1 MKPAIILRK
10 LMLLLA
16 MLSAWPALSAVDYF
30 MVDGIAYHI
39 TDASKAEVEVN
50 LKLYYTGNIIIP
62 KEVVYDSITYSV
74 TAIGGM
80 AFYQSYDLTSIEIPE
95 SVTSIGEKAFY
106 QCFSLTSIEIPESV
120 ISIGSEAFRGCS
132 GLTSIKIPGSVT
144 SVGNSTFSGCSN
156 IGTVIFEDGENDL
169 NLYSEAFNSCQL
181 EEGYLGRNIFN
192 YQNKAISPFQGHK
205 TLKNVIIGNRVTSI
219 ADYAF
224 QDCSGLTSINIPGSV
239 TSIGNYAFSGCS
251 GLTSIKNMDG
261 VSSIADYAFQD
272 CSGLTS
278 INIPGSVTSIGNY
291 AFSGCSNLTSI
302 AFEDG
307 ESELVDYSK
316 TYDDH
321 TAYSYVYLGRILT
334 SPANFPGQ
342 NIQTFEFGE
351 NISSIQKALFQGR
364 TVCDMILSSGM
375 QSINSEDLPAG
386 LESIC
391 LKSGTYNPVPTS
403 FRGELRGINPET
415 TLEMASNPDFDP
427 FGRLTYK
434 EDNKYYSILIWNRP
448 IDATGAYYINDAGAL
463 IPENQPCTLRTHYSD
478 GCILHNGEDVT
489 DRVTSDEG
497 YTLTPSSAR
506 YRDKI
511 LTIDSTNLRNVTL
524 QNAGSLFNELGLDQ
538 IQAAEG
544 LVITGNI
551 NGTDVMTLNRMPKLK
566 YLDLTDA
573 NIVNGGMTYR
583 DNLKTSDNTIGSY
596 FFNSLS
602 NLVVLK
608 LPKSITTIEDNAFN
622 GCSSLASL
630 TIPGN
635 CVSMGKSLFTGCEK
649 LYKITFEKGESNL
662 NASGDL
668 CGVNTY
674 EVYLSRNIVNGR
686 FTNSLRKLVIGDG
699 ASALDNYIIYP
710 CKNITELIIE
720 NGPFLSMTRLINFP
734 SCQLKTVY
742 IGRGIDI
749 SFASFNSIESVRIN
763 NGSIPSKCFSSNK
776 SLKTVEISGE
786 CTIGSYAFN
795 GCSALKEL
803 SISGNGVIENSCFYG
818 CTLLDNIN
826 FCGIGKYSFRYD
838 AFDACESQ
846 RNVAI
851 DDLTAWCKLNFS
863 TGSNPLA
870 YNANLI
876 LNGETVTDLVIPE
889 TIDKING
896 YAFYGSTI
904 KTLIVNDNI
913 KSIGS
918 YAFSESKLLQS
929 AKLSNNIA
937 NIGAC
942 AFMNCSA
949 LASVNIPDALQTII
963 NHTFYKCSSLT
974 EVKIPETVHSI
985 GISAFYEC
993 SNLTEIKIPDNVE
1006 IIDKN
1011 AFYGCSGAS
1020 SIIFGNKVETIGE
1033 SAFQNCSKVSELN
1046 IPESVVSMGKN
1057 VFNSCSSLLKIS
1069 LPQSITAIPEGA
1081 FMNCQALHEI
1091 AIPNSI
1097 LTIGDNAFN
1106 GCGSVIS
1113 INIPD
1118 KVTTIGQSA
1127 FYSCSSLEKVVF
1139 GKALESIGSQAFRS
1153 CSSLQSV
1160 NIPDNVT
1167 TIGREAFQD
1176 CTALTDAVLSNGIRE
1191 IVDMTF
1197 AGCTALESVL
1207 IGKNTTKISDTA
1219 FQNCTNINKI
1229 RSLNPTPPV
1238 ISSKVFKSVN
1248 KETCQLVVTKGNLV
1262 YYWLDPVWKEFLNMN
1277 DNMLALNPLPAMR
1290 YGDEPVDLS
1299 AYAPEGVTLSYESSD
1314 NSVARLDG
1322 STLSI
1327 VGAGEATIGA
1337 SYPEAGTP
1345 MEIIGQMRQ
1354 LIIDKADLDVALEQ
1368 EVYEIMQGE
1377 AFPAFGLTCSGLCY
1391 DDSASDIDE
1400 LPSIVCEAENTATPG
1415 EYAINLE
1422 GGNDRNYNFHTK
1434 AARLII
1440 HESSGVE
1447 NVSSDNDVR
1456 CYGLNGRLT
1465 VEGAPVNAI
1474 VNIYRFDG
1482 SLCHSAKSDGTAMT
1496 FEVANNGFYIVIV
1509 NGKPYRLKI

>member
-132 GLTSIKIPGSVT
+132 GLSSIKIPGSVT
-144 SVGNSTFSGCSN
+144 SIGNSAFSGCSN

-205 TLKNVIIGNRVTSI
+205 TLKNVIIGN
-219 ADYAF
+219 
-224 QDCSGLTSINIPGSV
+224 SV
-239 TSIGNYAFSGCS
+239 T
-251 GLTSIKNMDG
+251 
-261 VSSIADYAFQD
+261 SIADYAFQD

-334 SPANFPGQ
+334 SPAHFPGQ

-463 IPENQPCTLRTHYSD
+463 IPENQPCTLRTHYAD

-649 LYKITFEKGESNL
+649 LYKITFEKGEANL

-803 SISGNGVIENSCFYG
+803 SISGNGTIGSYAFNGCSALKELSISGNGVIENSCFYG

-851 DDLTAWCKLNFS
+851 DDLTAWCKLDFS
-863 TGSNPLA
+863 NGKSNPLA

-876 LNGETVTDLVIPE
+876 LNGV
-889 TIDKING
+889 
-896 YAFYGSTI
+896 
-904 KTLIVNDNI
+904 
-913 KSIGS
+913 
-918 YAFSESKLLQS
+918 
-929 AKLSNNIA
+929 
-937 NIGAC
+937 
-942 AFMNCSA
+942 
-949 LASVNIPDALQTII
+949 
-963 NHTFYKCSSLT
+963 
-974 EVKIPETVHSI
+974 
-985 GISAFYEC
+985 
-993 SNLTEIKIPDNVE
+993 
-1006 IIDKN
+1006 
-1011 AFYGCSGAS
+1011 
-1020 SIIFGNKVETIGE
+1020 
-1033 SAFQNCSKVSELN
+1033 
-1046 IPESVVSMGKN
+1046 
-1057 VFNSCSSLLKIS
+1057 
-1069 LPQSITAIPEGA
+1069 
-1081 FMNCQALHEI
+1081 
-1091 AIPNSI
+1091 
-1097 LTIGDNAFN
+1097 
-1106 GCGSVIS
+1106 
-1113 INIPD
+1113 
-1118 KVTTIGQSA
+1118 
-1127 FYSCSSLEKVVF
+1127 
-1139 GKALESIGSQAFRS
+1139 
-1153 CSSLQSV
+1153 
-1160 NIPDNVT
+1160 
-1167 TIGREAFQD
+1167 
-1176 CTALTDAVLSNGIRE
+1176 
-1191 IVDMTF
+1191 
-1197 AGCTALESVL
+1197 
-1207 IGKNTTKISDTA
+1207 
-1219 FQNCTNINKI
+1219 
-1229 RSLNPTPPV
+1229 
-1238 ISSKVFKSVN
+1238 
-1248 KETCQLVVTKGNLV
+1248 
-1262 YYWLDPVWKEFLNMN
+1262 
-1277 DNMLALNPLPAMR
+1277 
-1290 YGDEPVDLS
+1290 
-1299 AYAPEGVTLSYESSD
+1299 
-1314 NSVARLDG
+1314 
-1322 STLSI
+1322 
-1327 VGAGEATIGA
+1327 
-1337 SYPEAGTP
+1337 
-1345 MEIIGQMRQ
+1345 
-1354 LIIDKADLDVALEQ
+1354 
-1368 EVYEIMQGE
+1368 
-1377 AFPAFGLTCSGLCY
+1377 
-1391 DDSASDIDE
+1391 
-1400 LPSIVCEAENTATPG
+1400 
-1415 EYAINLE
+1415 
-1422 GGNDRNYNFHTK
+1422 
-1434 AARLII
+1434 
-1440 HESSGVE
+1440 
-1447 NVSSDNDVR
+1447 
-1456 CYGLNGRLT
+1456 
-1465 VEGAPVNAI
+1465 
-1474 VNIYRFDG
+1474 
-1482 SLCHSAKSDGTAMT
+1482 
-1496 FEVANNGFYIVIV
+1496 
-1509 NGKPYRLKI
+1509 

>member
-132 GLTSIKIPGSVT
+132 GLSSIKIPGSVT
-144 SVGNSTFSGCSN
+144 SVGNSAFSGCSN

-205 TLKNVIIGNRVTSI
+205 TLKNVIIGN
-219 ADYAF
+219 
-224 QDCSGLTSINIPGSV
+224 SV
-239 TSIGNYAFSGCS
+239 T
-251 GLTSIKNMDG
+251 
-261 VSSIADYAFQD
+261 SIADYAFQD

-334 SPANFPGQ
+334 SPAHFPGQ

-463 IPENQPCTLRTHYSD
+463 IPENQPCTLRTHYAD

-649 LYKITFEKGESNL
+649 LYKITFEKGEANL

-851 DDLTAWCKLNFS
+851 DDLTAWCKLDFS
-863 TGSNPLA
+863 NGKSNPLA

-889 TIDKING
+889 TIDKINE

-904 KTLIVNDNI
+904 KSLIVNDNI
-913 KSIGS
+913 KSIGAC
-918 YAFSESKLLQS
+918 AFSESKLLQS
-929 AKLSNNIA
+929 AKLSNNVA
-937 NIGAC
+937 NIGSG

-949 LASVNIPDALQTII
+949 LASINIPDVLQTISKD
-963 NHTFYKCSSLT
+963 TFYKCSSLT

-985 GISAFYEC
+985 GISAFFFC

-1106 GCGSVIS
+1106 GCGSIIS

-1207 IGKNTTKISDTA
+1207 IGKTPQKFPTQLSRTAPIS
-1219 FQNCTNINKI
+1219 IK
-1229 RSLNPTPPV
+1229 
-1238 ISSKVFKSVN
+1238 
-1248 KETCQLVVTKGNLV
+1248 
-1262 YYWLDPVWKEFLNMN
+1262 
-1277 DNMLALNPLPAMR
+1277 
-1290 YGDEPVDLS
+1290 
-1299 AYAPEGVTLSYESSD
+1299 YA
-1314 NSVARLDG
+1314 R
-1322 STLSI
+1322 
-1327 VGAGEATIGA
+1327 
-1337 SYPEAGTP
+1337 
-1345 MEIIGQMRQ
+1345 
-1354 LIIDKADLDVALEQ
+1354 
-1368 EVYEIMQGE
+1368 
-1377 AFPAFGLTCSGLCY
+1377 
-1391 DDSASDIDE
+1391 
-1400 LPSIVCEAENTATPG
+1400 
-1415 EYAINLE
+1415 
-1422 GGNDRNYNFHTK
+1422 
-1434 AARLII
+1434 
-1440 HESSGVE
+1440 
-1447 NVSSDNDVR
+1447 
-1456 CYGLNGRLT
+1456 
-1465 VEGAPVNAI
+1465 
-1474 VNIYRFDG
+1474 
-1482 SLCHSAKSDGTAMT
+1482 
-1496 FEVANNGFYIVIV
+1496 
-1509 NGKPYRLKI
+1509 

>member
-132 GLTSIKIPGSVT
+132 GLSSIKIPGSVT
-144 SVGNSTFSGCSN
+144 SIGNSAFSGCSN

-205 TLKNVIIGNRVTSI
+205 TLKNVIIGN
-219 ADYAF
+219 
-224 QDCSGLTSINIPGSV
+224 SV
-239 TSIGNYAFSGCS
+239 T
-251 GLTSIKNMDG
+251 
-261 VSSIADYAFQD
+261 SIADYAFQD

-334 SPANFPGQ
+334 SPAHFPGQ

-463 IPENQPCTLRTHYSD
+463 IPENQPCTLRTHYAD

-649 LYKITFEKGESNL
+649 LYKITFEKGEANL

-803 SISGNGVIENSCFYG
+803 SISGNGTIGSYAFNGCSALKELSISGNGVIENSCFYG

-851 DDLTAWCKLNFS
+851 DDLTAWCKLDFS
-863 TGSNPLA
+863 NGKSNPLA

-889 TIDKING
+889 TIDKINE

-904 KTLIVNDNI
+904 KSLIVNDNI
-913 KSIGS
+913 KSIGAC
-918 YAFSESKLLQS
+918 AFSESKLLQS
-929 AKLSNNIA
+929 AKLSNNVA
-937 NIGAC
+937 NIGSG

-949 LASVNIPDALQTII
+949 LAS
-963 NHTFYKCSSLT
+963 
-974 EVKIPETVHSI
+974 
-985 GISAFYEC
+985 
-993 SNLTEIKIPDNVE
+993 
-1006 IIDKN
+1006 
-1011 AFYGCSGAS
+1011 
-1020 SIIFGNKVETIGE
+1020 
-1033 SAFQNCSKVSELN
+1033 
-1046 IPESVVSMGKN
+1046 
-1057 VFNSCSSLLKIS
+1057 
-1069 LPQSITAIPEGA
+1069 
-1081 FMNCQALHEI
+1081 
-1091 AIPNSI
+1091 
-1097 LTIGDNAFN
+1097 
-1106 GCGSVIS
+1106 

-1118 KVTTIGQSA
+1118 VLQTINA
-1127 FYSCSSLEKVVF
+1127 
-1139 GKALESIGSQAFRS
+1139 
-1153 CSSLQSV
+1153 
-1160 NIPDNVT
+1160 
-1167 TIGREAFQD
+1167 
-1176 CTALTDAVLSNGIRE
+1176 
-1191 IVDMTF
+1191 
-1197 AGCTALESVL
+1197 
-1207 IGKNTTKISDTA
+1207 
-1219 FQNCTNINKI
+1219 
-1229 RSLNPTPPV
+1229 
-1238 ISSKVFKSVN
+1238 
-1248 KETCQLVVTKGNLV
+1248 
-1262 YYWLDPVWKEFLNMN
+1262 
-1277 DNMLALNPLPAMR
+1277 
-1290 YGDEPVDLS
+1290 
-1299 AYAPEGVTLSYESSD
+1299 
-1314 NSVARLDG
+1314 
-1322 STLSI
+1322 
-1327 VGAGEATIGA
+1327 
-1337 SYPEAGTP
+1337 
-1345 MEIIGQMRQ
+1345 
-1354 LIIDKADLDVALEQ
+1354 
-1368 EVYEIMQGE
+1368 
-1377 AFPAFGLTCSGLCY
+1377 
-1391 DDSASDIDE
+1391 
-1400 LPSIVCEAENTATPG
+1400 
-1415 EYAINLE
+1415 
-1422 GGNDRNYNFHTK
+1422 
-1434 AARLII
+1434 
-1440 HESSGVE
+1440 SSG
-1447 NVSSDNDVR
+1447 
-1456 CYGLNGRLT
+1456 
-1465 VEGAPVNAI
+1465 
-1474 VNIYRFDG
+1474 
-1482 SLCHSAKSDGTAMT
+1482 
-1496 FEVANNGFYIVIV
+1496 
-1509 NGKPYRLKI
+1509 

>member
-132 GLTSIKIPGSVT
+132 GLSSIKIPGSVT
-144 SVGNSTFSGCSN
+144 SVGNSAFSGCSN

-205 TLKNVIIGNRVTSI
+205 TLKNVIIGN
-219 ADYAF
+219 
-224 QDCSGLTSINIPGSV
+224 SV
-239 TSIGNYAFSGCS
+239 T
-251 GLTSIKNMDG
+251 
-261 VSSIADYAFQD
+261 SIADYAFQD

-334 SPANFPGQ
+334 SPAHFPGQ

-463 IPENQPCTLRTHYSD
+463 IPENQPCTLRTHYAD

-583 DNLKTSDNTIGSY
+583 DNLKTSNIPSG
-596 FFNSLS
+596 
-602 NLVVLK
+602 V
-608 LPKSITTIEDNAFN
+608 I
-622 GCSSLASL
+622 SL
-630 TIPGN
+630 T
-635 CVSMGKSLFTGCEK
+635 VSR
-649 LYKITFEKGESNL
+649 IW
-662 NASGDL
+662 
-668 CGVNTY
+668 
-674 EVYLSRNIVNGR
+674 LS
-686 FTNSLRKLVIGDG
+686 
-699 ASALDNYIIYP
+699 
-710 CKNITELIIE
+710 
-720 NGPFLSMTRLINFP
+720 
-734 SCQLKTVY
+734 
-742 IGRGIDI
+742 
-749 SFASFNSIESVRIN
+749 
-763 NGSIPSKCFSSNK
+763 
-776 SLKTVEISGE
+776 
-786 CTIGSYAFN
+786 
-795 GCSALKEL
+795 
-803 SISGNGVIENSCFYG
+803 
-818 CTLLDNIN
+818 
-826 FCGIGKYSFRYD
+826 
-838 AFDACESQ
+838 
-846 RNVAI
+846 
-851 DDLTAWCKLNFS
+851 
-863 TGSNPLA
+863 
-870 YNANLI
+870 
-876 LNGETVTDLVIPE
+876 
-889 TIDKING
+889 
-896 YAFYGSTI
+896 
-904 KTLIVNDNI
+904 
-913 KSIGS
+913 
-918 YAFSESKLLQS
+918 
-929 AKLSNNIA
+929 
-937 NIGAC
+937 
-942 AFMNCSA
+942 
-949 LASVNIPDALQTII
+949 
-963 NHTFYKCSSLT
+963 
-974 EVKIPETVHSI
+974 
-985 GISAFYEC
+985 
-993 SNLTEIKIPDNVE
+993 
-1006 IIDKN
+1006 
-1011 AFYGCSGAS
+1011 
-1020 SIIFGNKVETIGE
+1020 
-1033 SAFQNCSKVSELN
+1033 
-1046 IPESVVSMGKN
+1046 
-1057 VFNSCSSLLKIS
+1057 
-1069 LPQSITAIPEGA
+1069 
-1081 FMNCQALHEI
+1081 
-1091 AIPNSI
+1091 
-1097 LTIGDNAFN
+1097 
-1106 GCGSVIS
+1106 
-1113 INIPD
+1113 
-1118 KVTTIGQSA
+1118 
-1127 FYSCSSLEKVVF
+1127 
-1139 GKALESIGSQAFRS
+1139 
-1153 CSSLQSV
+1153 
-1160 NIPDNVT
+1160 
-1167 TIGREAFQD
+1167 
-1176 CTALTDAVLSNGIRE
+1176 
-1191 IVDMTF
+1191 
-1197 AGCTALESVL
+1197 
-1207 IGKNTTKISDTA
+1207 
-1219 FQNCTNINKI
+1219 
-1229 RSLNPTPPV
+1229 
-1238 ISSKVFKSVN
+1238 
-1248 KETCQLVVTKGNLV
+1248 
-1262 YYWLDPVWKEFLNMN
+1262 
-1277 DNMLALNPLPAMR
+1277 
-1290 YGDEPVDLS
+1290 
-1299 AYAPEGVTLSYESSD
+1299 
-1314 NSVARLDG
+1314 
-1322 STLSI
+1322 
-1327 VGAGEATIGA
+1327 
-1337 SYPEAGTP
+1337 
-1345 MEIIGQMRQ
+1345 
-1354 LIIDKADLDVALEQ
+1354 
-1368 EVYEIMQGE
+1368 
-1377 AFPAFGLTCSGLCY
+1377 
-1391 DDSASDIDE
+1391 
-1400 LPSIVCEAENTATPG
+1400 
-1415 EYAINLE
+1415 
-1422 GGNDRNYNFHTK
+1422 
-1434 AARLII
+1434 
-1440 HESSGVE
+1440 
-1447 NVSSDNDVR
+1447 
-1456 CYGLNGRLT
+1456 
-1465 VEGAPVNAI
+1465 
-1474 VNIYRFDG
+1474 
-1482 SLCHSAKSDGTAMT
+1482 
-1496 FEVANNGFYIVIV
+1496 
-1509 NGKPYRLKI
+1509 

>member
-132 GLTSIKIPGSVT
+132 GLSSIKIPGSVT
-144 SVGNSTFSGCSN
+144 SVGNSAFSGCSN

-205 TLKNVIIGNRVTSI
+205 TLKNVIIGN
-219 ADYAF
+219 
-224 QDCSGLTSINIPGSV
+224 SV
-239 TSIGNYAFSGCS
+239 T
-251 GLTSIKNMDG
+251 
-261 VSSIADYAFQD
+261 SIADYAFQD

-334 SPANFPGQ
+334 SPAHFPGQ

-463 IPENQPCTLRTHYSD
+463 IPENQPCTLRTHYAD

-649 LYKITFEKGESNL
+649 LYKITFEKGEANL

-851 DDLTAWCKLNFS
+851 DDLTAWCKLDFS
-863 TGSNPLA
+863 NGKSNPLA

-889 TIDKING
+889 TIDKINE

-904 KTLIVNDNI
+904 KSLIVNDNI
-913 KSIGS
+913 KSIGAC
-918 YAFSESKLLQS
+918 AFSESKLLQS
-929 AKLSNNIA
+929 AKLSNNVA
-937 NIGAC
+937 NIGSG

-949 LASVNIPDALQTII
+949 LASINIPDVLQTISKD
-963 NHTFYKCSSLT
+963 TFYKCSSLT

-1011 AFYGCSGAS
+1011 AFKNCSGAS

-1106 GCGSVIS
+1106 GCGSIIS

-1167 TIGREAFQD
+1167 TIGREVFQD

-1337 SYPEAGTP
+1337 IYPEAGTP

>member
-132 GLTSIKIPGSVT
+132 GLSSIKIPGSVT
-144 SVGNSTFSGCSN
+144 SVGNSAFSGCSN

-205 TLKNVIIGNRVTSI
+205 TLKNVIIGN
-219 ADYAF
+219 
-224 QDCSGLTSINIPGSV
+224 SV
-239 TSIGNYAFSGCS
+239 T
-251 GLTSIKNMDG
+251 
-261 VSSIADYAFQD
+261 SIADYAFQD

-334 SPANFPGQ
+334 SPAHFPGQ

-463 IPENQPCTLRTHYSD
+463 IPENQPCTLRTHYAD

-649 LYKITFEKGESNL
+649 LYKITFEKGEANL

-851 DDLTAWCKLNFS
+851 DDLTAWCKLDFS
-863 TGSNPLA
+863 NGKSNPLA

-889 TIDKING
+889 TIDKINE

-904 KTLIVNDNI
+904 KSLIVNDNI
-913 KSIGS
+913 KSIGAC
-918 YAFSESKLLQS
+918 AFSESKLLQS
-929 AKLSNNIA
+929 AKLSNNVA
-937 NIGAC
+937 NIGSG

-949 LASVNIPDALQTII
+949 LASINIPDVLQTIS
-963 NHTFYKCSSLT
+963 NDTFYKCSSLT

-1106 GCGSVIS
+1106 GCGSIIS

-1207 IGKNTTKISDTA
+1207 IGQNTTKISDTA

-1337 SYPEAGTP
+1337 IYPEAGTP

>member
-16 MLSAWPALSAVDYF
+16 MLSAWPALSAAEGF
-30 MVDGIAYHI
+30 QLDGIWYHI
-39 TDASKAEVEVN
+39 TDASKAEVEVSMN
-50 LKLYYTGNIIIP
+50 LHYTGNAIIP
-62 KEVVYDSITYSV
+62 KEVVYDSITYTV
-74 TAIGGM
+74 TALGYG
-80 AFYQSYDLTSIEIPE
+80 AFYWCYDLTSIEIPE

-106 QCFSLTSIEIPESV
+106 HCYGLTSIEIPETV
-120 ISIGSEAFRGCS
+120 TSIGNEAFSYCIALS
-132 GLTSIKIPGSVT
+132 SIKIPGSVT
-144 SVGNSTFSGCSN
+144 SIGNSAFYGCSN

-205 TLKNVIIGNRVTSI
+205 TLKNVIIGN
-219 ADYAF
+219 
-224 QDCSGLTSINIPGSV
+224 SV
-239 TSIGNYAFSGCS
+239 T
-251 GLTSIKNMDG
+251 
-261 VSSIADYAFQD
+261 SIADYAFQD

-334 SPANFPGQ
+334 SPAHFPGQ

-497 YTLTPSSAR
+497 YTLTTSSAR

-649 LYKITFEKGESNL
+649 LYKITFEKGEANL

-851 DDLTAWCKLNFS
+851 DDLTAWCKLDFS
-863 TGSNPLA
+863 NGKSNPLA

-904 KTLIVNDNI
+904 KTLIVND
-913 KSIGS
+913 
-918 YAFSESKLLQS
+918 
-929 AKLSNNIA
+929 
-937 NIGAC
+937 
-942 AFMNCSA
+942 
-949 LASVNIPDALQTII
+949 
-963 NHTFYKCSSLT
+963 
-974 EVKIPETVHSI
+974 
-985 GISAFYEC
+985 
-993 SNLTEIKIPDNVE
+993 
-1006 IIDKN
+1006 KN
-1011 AFYGCSGAS
+1011 AFYGCSGVS

-1046 IPESVVSMGKN
+1046 IPESVVSMEKN

-1106 GCGSVIS
+1106 GCGSIIS

-1290 YGDEPVDLS
+1290 YGDE
-1299 AYAPEGVTLSYESSD
+1299 
-1314 NSVARLDG
+1314 
-1322 STLSI
+1322 
-1327 VGAGEATIGA
+1327 
-1337 SYPEAGTP
+1337 
-1345 MEIIGQMRQ
+1345 
-1354 LIIDKADLDVALEQ
+1354 
-1368 EVYEIMQGE
+1368 
-1377 AFPAFGLTCSGLCY
+1377 
-1391 DDSASDIDE
+1391 

-1415 EYAINLE
+1415 EYAINHE

>member
-132 GLTSIKIPGSVT
+132 GLSSIKIPGSVT
-144 SVGNSTFSGCSN
+144 SVGNSAFSGCSN

-205 TLKNVIIGNRVTSI
+205 TLKNVIIGN
-219 ADYAF
+219 
-224 QDCSGLTSINIPGSV
+224 SV
-239 TSIGNYAFSGCS
+239 T
-251 GLTSIKNMDG
+251 
-261 VSSIADYAFQD
+261 SIADYAFQD

-334 SPANFPGQ
+334 SPAHFPGQ

-463 IPENQPCTLRTHYSD
+463 IPENQPCTLRTHYAD

-506 YRDKI
+506 CRDKI

-649 LYKITFEKGESNL
+649 LYKITFEKGEANL

-851 DDLTAWCKLNFS
+851 DDLTAWCKLDFS
-863 TGSNPLA
+863 NGKSNPLA

-889 TIDKING
+889 TIDKINE

-904 KTLIVNDNI
+904 KSLIVNDNI
-913 KSIGS
+913 KSIGAC
-918 YAFSESKLLQS
+918 AFSESKLLQS
-929 AKLSNNIA
+929 AKLSNNVA
-937 NIGAC
+937 NIGSG

-949 LASVNIPDALQTII
+949 LASINIPDVLQTISKD
-963 NHTFYKCSSLT
+963 TFYKCSSLT

-1106 GCGSVIS
+1106 GCGSIIS

-1337 SYPEAGTP
+1337 IYPEAGTP

-1422 GGNDRNYNFHTK
+1422 GGNDRNYNFPTK

>member
-132 GLTSIKIPGSVT
+132 GLSSIKIPGSVT
-144 SVGNSTFSGCSN
+144 SVGNSAFSGCSN

-205 TLKNVIIGNRVTSI
+205 TLKNVIIGN
-219 ADYAF
+219 
-224 QDCSGLTSINIPGSV
+224 SV
-239 TSIGNYAFSGCS
+239 T
-251 GLTSIKNMDG
+251 
-261 VSSIADYAFQD
+261 SIADYAFQD

-334 SPANFPGQ
+334 SPAHFPGQ

-463 IPENQPCTLRTHYSD
+463 IPENQPCTLRTHYAD

-649 LYKITFEKGESNL
+649 LYKITFEKGEANL

-851 DDLTAWCKLNFS
+851 DDLTAWCKLDFS
-863 TGSNPLA
+863 NGKSNPLA

-889 TIDKING
+889 TIDKINE

-904 KTLIVNDNI
+904 KSLIVNDNI
-913 KSIGS
+913 KSIGAC
-918 YAFSESKLLQS
+918 AFSESKLLQS
-929 AKLSNNIA
+929 AKLSNNVA
-937 NIGAC
+937 NIGSG

-949 LASVNIPDALQTII
+949 LASINIPDVLQTISKD
-963 NHTFYKCSSLT
+963 TFYKCSSLT

-1106 GCGSVIS
+1106 GCGSIIS

-1337 SYPEAGTP
+1337 IYPEAGTP

-1422 GGNDRNYNFHTK
+1422 GGNDRNYNFPTK

>member
-132 GLTSIKIPGSVT
+132 GLSSIKIPGSVT
-144 SVGNSTFSGCSN
+144 SIGNSAFSGCSN

-205 TLKNVIIGNRVTSI
+205 TLKNVIIGN
-219 ADYAF
+219 
-224 QDCSGLTSINIPGSV
+224 SV
-239 TSIGNYAFSGCS
+239 T
-251 GLTSIKNMDG
+251 
-261 VSSIADYAFQD
+261 SIADYAFQD

-334 SPANFPGQ
+334 SPAHFPGQ

-742 IGRGIDI
+742 IGRGIDM

-904 KTLIVNDNI
+904 KTLIVNGNI

-929 AKLSNNIA
+929 AKLSNNVA

-949 LASVNIPDALQTII
+949 LASVNISDALQTII

-1106 GCGSVIS
+1106 GCGSIIS
-1113 INIPD
+1113 LNIPD

-1207 IGKNTTKISDTA
+1207 IGKNTTKISDTV

-1248 KETCQLVVTKGNLV
+1248 KETCQLIVTKGNLV
-1262 YYWLDPVWKEFLNMN
+1262 NYWLDPVWKEFLNMN

>member
-132 GLTSIKIPGSVT
+132 GLSSIKIPGSVT
-144 SVGNSTFSGCSN
+144 SVGNSAFSGCSN

-205 TLKNVIIGNRVTSI
+205 TLKNVIIGN
-219 ADYAF
+219 
-224 QDCSGLTSINIPGSV
+224 SV
-239 TSIGNYAFSGCS
+239 T
-251 GLTSIKNMDG
+251 
-261 VSSIADYAFQD
+261 SIADYAFQD

-334 SPANFPGQ
+334 SPAHFPGQ

-463 IPENQPCTLRTHYSD
+463 IPENQPCTLRTHYAD

-649 LYKITFEKGESNL
+649 LYKITFEKGEANL

-863 TGSNPLA
+863 TGSNPFA

-913 KSIGS
+913 KSIGA

-929 AKLSNNIA
+929 AKLSNNVA

-949 LASVNIPDALQTII
+949 LASINIPDVLQTISKD
-963 NHTFYKCSSLT
+963 TFYKCSSLT

-1106 GCGSVIS
+1106 GCGSIIS

-1337 SYPEAGTP
+1337 IYPEAGTP

>member
-16 MLSAWPALSAVDYF
+16 MLSAWPSLSAVDYF

-132 GLTSIKIPGSVT
+132 GLSSIKIPGSVT
-144 SVGNSTFSGCSN
+144 SVGNSAFSGCSN

-205 TLKNVIIGNRVTSI
+205 TLKNVIIGN
-219 ADYAF
+219 
-224 QDCSGLTSINIPGSV
+224 SV
-239 TSIGNYAFSGCS
+239 T
-251 GLTSIKNMDG
+251 
-261 VSSIADYAFQD
+261 SIADYAFQD

-334 SPANFPGQ
+334 SPAHFPGQ

-463 IPENQPCTLRTHYSD
+463 IPENQPCTLRTHYAD

-649 LYKITFEKGESNL
+649 LYKITFEKGEANL

-851 DDLTAWCKLNFS
+851 DDLTAWCKLDFS
-863 TGSNPLA
+863 NGKSNPLA

-889 TIDKING
+889 TIDKINE

-904 KTLIVNDNI
+904 KSLIVNDNI
-913 KSIGS
+913 KSIGAC
-918 YAFSESKLLQS
+918 AFSESKLLQS
-929 AKLSNNIA
+929 AKLSNNVA
-937 NIGAC
+937 NIGSG

-949 LASVNIPDALQTII
+949 LASINIPDVLQTISKD
-963 NHTFYKCSSLT
+963 TFYKCSSLT

-985 GISAFYEC
+985 GISAF
-993 SNLTEIKIPDNVE
+993 
-1006 IIDKN
+1006 
-1011 AFYGCSGAS
+1011 
-1020 SIIFGNKVETIGE
+1020 
-1033 SAFQNCSKVSELN
+1033 
-1046 IPESVVSMGKN
+1046 
-1057 VFNSCSSLLKIS
+1057 
-1069 LPQSITAIPEGA
+1069 
-1081 FMNCQALHEI
+1081 
-1091 AIPNSI
+1091 
-1097 LTIGDNAFN
+1097 
-1106 GCGSVIS
+1106 
-1113 INIPD
+1113 
-1118 KVTTIGQSA
+1118 
-1127 FYSCSSLEKVVF
+1127 
-1139 GKALESIGSQAFRS
+1139 
-1153 CSSLQSV
+1153 
-1160 NIPDNVT
+1160 
-1167 TIGREAFQD
+1167 
-1176 CTALTDAVLSNGIRE
+1176 
-1191 IVDMTF
+1191 
-1197 AGCTALESVL
+1197 
-1207 IGKNTTKISDTA
+1207 
-1219 FQNCTNINKI
+1219 
-1229 RSLNPTPPV
+1229 
-1238 ISSKVFKSVN
+1238 
-1248 KETCQLVVTKGNLV
+1248 
-1262 YYWLDPVWKEFLNMN
+1262 
-1277 DNMLALNPLPAMR
+1277 
-1290 YGDEPVDLS
+1290 
-1299 AYAPEGVTLSYESSD
+1299 
-1314 NSVARLDG
+1314 
-1322 STLSI
+1322 
-1327 VGAGEATIGA
+1327 
-1337 SYPEAGTP
+1337 
-1345 MEIIGQMRQ
+1345 
-1354 LIIDKADLDVALEQ
+1354 
-1368 EVYEIMQGE
+1368 
-1377 AFPAFGLTCSGLCY
+1377 
-1391 DDSASDIDE
+1391 
-1400 LPSIVCEAENTATPG
+1400 
-1415 EYAINLE
+1415 
-1422 GGNDRNYNFHTK
+1422 
-1434 AARLII
+1434 
-1440 HESSGVE
+1440 
-1447 NVSSDNDVR
+1447 
-1456 CYGLNGRLT
+1456 
-1465 VEGAPVNAI
+1465 
-1474 VNIYRFDG
+1474 
-1482 SLCHSAKSDGTAMT
+1482 
-1496 FEVANNGFYIVIV
+1496 
-1509 NGKPYRLKI
+1509 PYCI

>member
-16 MLSAWPALSAVDYF
+16 MLSAWPALSAVEF
-30 MVDGIAYHI
+30 EVDGITYR
-39 TDASKAEVEVN
+39 TTSTKEVEVTKS
-50 LKLYYTGNIIIP
+50 LKDYQGDVIIP
-62 KEVVYDSITYSV
+62 EEVVYQLTTYTVTSIGYDAFAWCSNLTSIEIPGSV
-74 TAIGGM
+74 TSIGDEAFSGCSGLASIVFPGSVTSIGIK
-80 AFYQSYDLTSIEIPE
+80 AFYYCSGLTSIEIPE
-95 SVTSIGEKAFY
+95 SVTSIGNSAFY
-106 QCFSLTSIEIPESV
+106 
-120 ISIGSEAFRGCS
+120 
-132 GLTSIKIPGSVT
+132 
-144 SVGNSTFSGCSN
+144 
-156 IGTVIFEDGENDL
+156 
-169 NLYSEAFNSCQL
+169 
-181 EEGYLGRNIFN
+181 
-192 YQNKAISPFQGHK
+192 
-205 TLKNVIIGNRVTSI
+205 
-219 ADYAF
+219 
-224 QDCSGLTSINIPGSV
+224 
-239 TSIGNYAFSGCS
+239 
-251 GLTSIKNMDG
+251 
-261 VSSIADYAFQD
+261 
-272 CSGLTS
+272 
-278 INIPGSVTSIGNY
+278 
-291 AFSGCSNLTSI
+291 GCSNLTSI

-334 SPANFPGQ
+334 SPAHFPGQ

-463 IPENQPCTLRTHYSD
+463 IPENQPCTLRTHYAD

-649 LYKITFEKGESNL
+649 LYKITFEKGEANL

-742 IGRGIDI
+742 IGRGIDM

-851 DDLTAWCKLNFS
+851 DDLTAWCKLDFS
-863 TGSNPLA
+863 NGKSNPLA

-889 TIDKING
+889 TIDKINE

-904 KTLIVNDNI
+904 KSLIVNDNI
-913 KSIGS
+913 KSIGAC
-918 YAFSESKLLQS
+918 AFSESKLLQS
-929 AKLSNNIA
+929 AKLSNNVA
-937 NIGAC
+937 NIGSG

-949 LASVNIPDALQTII
+949 LASINIPDVLQTISKD
-963 NHTFYKCSSLT
+963 TFYKCSSLT

-1011 AFYGCSGAS
+1011 AFYGCSGVS

-1106 GCGSVIS
+1106 GCGSIIS

-1167 TIGREAFQD
+1167 TIGRGAFQD

-1290 YGDEPVDLS
+1290 YGDDPLDLS
-1299 AYAPEGVTLSYESSD
+1299 TYAPEGVTLSYESSD
-1314 NSVARLDG
+1314 NSVARLNG

-1377 AFPAFGLTCSGLCY
+1377 AFPAFGLTYSGLCY

>member
-132 GLTSIKIPGSVT
+132 GLSSIKIPGSVT
-144 SVGNSTFSGCSN
+144 SVGNSAFSGCSN

-205 TLKNVIIGNRVTSI
+205 TLKNVIIGN
-219 ADYAF
+219 
-224 QDCSGLTSINIPGSV
+224 SV
-239 TSIGNYAFSGCS
+239 T
-251 GLTSIKNMDG
+251 
-261 VSSIADYAFQD
+261 SIADYAFQD

-334 SPANFPGQ
+334 SPAHFPGQ

-463 IPENQPCTLRTHYSD
+463 IPENQPCTLRTHYAD

-544 LVITGNI
+544 LVIIGNI

-649 LYKITFEKGESNL
+649 LYKITFEKGEANL

-851 DDLTAWCKLNFS
+851 DDLTAWCKLDFS
-863 TGSNPLA
+863 NGKSNPLA

-889 TIDKING
+889 TIDKINE

-904 KTLIVNDNI
+904 KSLIVNDNI
-913 KSIGS
+913 KSIGAC
-918 YAFSESKLLQS
+918 AFSESKLLQS
-929 AKLSNNIA
+929 AKLSNNVA
-937 NIGAC
+937 NIGSG

-949 LASVNIPDALQTII
+949 LASINIPDVLQTISKD
-963 NHTFYKCSSLT
+963 TFYKCSSLT

-1106 GCGSVIS
+1106 GCGSIIS

-1337 SYPEAGTP
+1337 IYPEAGTP

>member
-16 MLSAWPALSAVDYF
+16 MLSAWPSLSAAEF
-30 MVDGIAYHI
+30 EVDGITYR
-39 TDASKAEVEVN
+39 TTSTKEVEVTKS
-50 LKLYYTGNIIIP
+50 LKDYQGDVIIP
-62 KEVVYDSITYSV
+62 EEVVYQLTTYTVTSIGYDAFAWCSNLTSIEIPGSV
-74 TAIGGM
+74 TSIGDEAFSGCSGLASIVFPGSVTSIGIK
-80 AFYQSYDLTSIEIPE
+80 AFYYCSGLTSIEIPE
-95 SVTSIGEKAFY
+95 SVTSIGNSAFY
-106 QCFSLTSIEIPESV
+106 
-120 ISIGSEAFRGCS
+120 
-132 GLTSIKIPGSVT
+132 
-144 SVGNSTFSGCSN
+144 
-156 IGTVIFEDGENDL
+156 
-169 NLYSEAFNSCQL
+169 
-181 EEGYLGRNIFN
+181 
-192 YQNKAISPFQGHK
+192 
-205 TLKNVIIGNRVTSI
+205 
-219 ADYAF
+219 
-224 QDCSGLTSINIPGSV
+224 
-239 TSIGNYAFSGCS
+239 
-251 GLTSIKNMDG
+251 
-261 VSSIADYAFQD
+261 
-272 CSGLTS
+272 
-278 INIPGSVTSIGNY
+278 
-291 AFSGCSNLTSI
+291 GCSNLTSI

-334 SPANFPGQ
+334 SPAHFPGQ

-463 IPENQPCTLRTHYSD
+463 IPENQPCTLRTHYAD

-551 NGTDVMTLNRMPKLK
+551 NGTDVMTLNRMLKLK

-608 LPKSITTIEDNAFN
+608 LPKSIATIVDNAFN

-649 LYKITFEKGESNL
+649 LYKITFEKGEANL

-710 CKNITELIIE
+710 CKNITELIVE

-742 IGRGIDI
+742 IGRGIDM

-929 AKLSNNIA
+929 AKLSNNVA

-1106 GCGSVIS
+1106 GCGSIIS

-1167 TIGREAFQD
+1167 TIEREAFQD

-1238 ISSKVFKSVN
+1238 ITSKVFKSVN

-1314 NSVARLDG
+1314 NSVVRLDG

-1377 AFPAFGLTCSGLCY
+1377 AFPAFGLTYSGLCY

>member
-132 GLTSIKIPGSVT
+132 GLSSIKIPGSVT
-144 SVGNSTFSGCSN
+144 SIGNSAFSGCSN

-205 TLKNVIIGNRVTSI
+205 TLKNVIIGN
-219 ADYAF
+219 
-224 QDCSGLTSINIPGSV
+224 SV
-239 TSIGNYAFSGCS
+239 T
-251 GLTSIKNMDG
+251 
-261 VSSIADYAFQD
+261 SIADYAFQD

-334 SPANFPGQ
+334 SPAHFPGQ

-463 IPENQPCTLRTHYSD
+463 IPENQPCTLRTHYAD

-649 LYKITFEKGESNL
+649 LYKITFEKGEANL

-742 IGRGIDI
+742 IGRGIDM

-889 TIDKING
+889 TIDKINE

-904 KTLIVNDNI
+904 KSLIVNDNI
-913 KSIGS
+913 KSIGAC
-918 YAFSESKLLQS
+918 AFSESKLLQS
-929 AKLSNNIA
+929 AKLSNNVA

-949 LASVNIPDALQTII
+949 LASINIPDVLQTISKD
-963 NHTFYKCSSLT
+963 TFYKCSSLT

-1106 GCGSVIS
+1106 GCGSIIS

-1238 ISSKVFKSVN
+1238 ITSKVFESVD

-1290 YGDEPVDLS
+1290 YGDDPLDLS
-1299 AYAPEGVTLSYESSD
+1299 TYAPEGVTLSYESSD
-1314 NSVARLDG
+1314 NSVARLNG

-1377 AFPAFGLTCSGLCY
+1377 AFPAFGLTYSGLCY

>member
-132 GLTSIKIPGSVT
+132 GLSSIKIPGSVT
-144 SVGNSTFSGCSN
+144 SVGNSAFSGCSN

-205 TLKNVIIGNRVTSI
+205 TLKNVIIGN
-219 ADYAF
+219 
-224 QDCSGLTSINIPGSV
+224 SV
-239 TSIGNYAFSGCS
+239 T
-251 GLTSIKNMDG
+251 
-261 VSSIADYAFQD
+261 SIADYAFQD

-334 SPANFPGQ
+334 SPAHFPGQ

-463 IPENQPCTLRTHYSD
+463 IPENQPCTLRTHYAD

-635 CVSMGKSLFTGCEK
+635 YVSMGKSLFTGCEK
-649 LYKITFEKGESNL
+649 LYKITFEKGEANL

-851 DDLTAWCKLNFS
+851 DDLTAWCKLDFS
-863 TGSNPLA
+863 NGKSNPLA

-889 TIDKING
+889 TIDKINE

-904 KTLIVNDNI
+904 KSLIVNDNI
-913 KSIGS
+913 KSIGAC
-918 YAFSESKLLQS
+918 AFSESKLLQS
-929 AKLSNNIA
+929 AKLSNNVA
-937 NIGAC
+937 NIGSG

-949 LASVNIPDALQTII
+949 LASINIPDVLQTISKD
-963 NHTFYKCSSLT
+963 TFYKCSSLT

-1106 GCGSVIS
+1106 GCGSIIS

-1337 SYPEAGTP
+1337 IYPEAGTP

>member
-16 MLSAWPALSAVDYF
+16 MLSAWPALSAAEGF
-30 MVDGIAYHI
+30 QLDGIWYHI
-39 TDASKAEVEVN
+39 TDASKAEVEVSMN
-50 LKLYYTGNIIIP
+50 LHYTGNAIIP
-62 KEVVYDSITYSV
+62 KEVVYDSITYTV
-74 TAIGGM
+74 TALGYG
-80 AFYQSYDLTSIEIPE
+80 AFYWCYDLTSIEIPE

-106 QCFSLTSIEIPESV
+106 HCYGLTSIEIPE
-120 ISIGSEAFRGCS
+120 
-132 GLTSIKIPGSVT
+132 T
-144 SVGNSTFSGCSN
+144 
-156 IGTVIFEDGENDL
+156 
-169 NLYSEAFNSCQL
+169 
-181 EEGYLGRNIFN
+181 
-192 YQNKAISPFQGHK
+192 
-205 TLKNVIIGNRVTSI
+205 
-219 ADYAF
+219 
-224 QDCSGLTSINIPGSV
+224 V
-239 TSIGNYAFSGCS
+239 TSIGNEAFS
-251 GLTSIKNMDG
+251 
-261 VSSIADYAFQD
+261 Y
-272 CSGLTS
+272 
-278 INIPGSVTSIGNY
+278 
-291 AFSGCSNLTSI
+291 
-302 AFEDG
+302 
-307 ESELVDYSK
+307 
-316 TYDDH
+316 
-321 TAYSYVYLGRILT
+321 
-334 SPANFPGQ
+334 
-342 NIQTFEFGE
+342 
-351 NISSIQKALFQGR
+351 
-364 TVCDMILSSGM
+364 
-375 QSINSEDLPAG
+375 
-386 LESIC
+386 
-391 LKSGTYNPVPTS
+391 
-403 FRGELRGINPET
+403 
-415 TLEMASNPDFDP
+415 
-427 FGRLTYK
+427 
-434 EDNKYYSILIWNRP
+434 
-448 IDATGAYYINDAGAL
+448 
-463 IPENQPCTLRTHYSD
+463 
-478 GCILHNGEDVT
+478 
-489 DRVTSDEG
+489 
-497 YTLTPSSAR
+497 
-506 YRDKI
+506 
-511 LTIDSTNLRNVTL
+511 
-524 QNAGSLFNELGLDQ
+524 
-538 IQAAEG
+538 
-544 LVITGNI
+544 
-551 NGTDVMTLNRMPKLK
+551 
-566 YLDLTDA
+566 
-573 NIVNGGMTYR
+573 
-583 DNLKTSDNTIGSY
+583 
-596 FFNSLS
+596 
-602 NLVVLK
+602 
-608 LPKSITTIEDNAFN
+608 
-622 GCSSLASL
+622 
-630 TIPGN
+630 
-635 CVSMGKSLFTGCEK
+635 
-649 LYKITFEKGESNL
+649 
-662 NASGDL
+662 
-668 CGVNTY
+668 
-674 EVYLSRNIVNGR
+674 
-686 FTNSLRKLVIGDG
+686 
-699 ASALDNYIIYP
+699 
-710 CKNITELIIE
+710 
-720 NGPFLSMTRLINFP
+720 
-734 SCQLKTVY
+734 
-742 IGRGIDI
+742 
-749 SFASFNSIESVRIN
+749 
-763 NGSIPSKCFSSNK
+763 
-776 SLKTVEISGE
+776 
-786 CTIGSYAFN
+786 
-795 GCSALKEL
+795 
-803 SISGNGVIENSCFYG
+803 
-818 CTLLDNIN
+818 
-826 FCGIGKYSFRYD
+826 
-838 AFDACESQ
+838 
-846 RNVAI
+846 
-851 DDLTAWCKLNFS
+851 
-863 TGSNPLA
+863 
-870 YNANLI
+870 
-876 LNGETVTDLVIPE
+876 
-889 TIDKING
+889 
-896 YAFYGSTI
+896 
-904 KTLIVNDNI
+904 
-913 KSIGS
+913 
-918 YAFSESKLLQS
+918 
-929 AKLSNNIA
+929 
-937 NIGAC
+937 
-942 AFMNCSA
+942 
-949 LASVNIPDALQTII
+949 
-963 NHTFYKCSSLT
+963 
-974 EVKIPETVHSI
+974 
-985 GISAFYEC
+985 C

-1106 GCGSVIS
+1106 GCGSIIS

-1238 ISSKVFKSVN
+1238 ITSKVFESVD

-1290 YGDEPVDLS
+1290 YGDDPLDLS
-1299 AYAPEGVTLSYESSD
+1299 TYAPEGVTLSYESSD
-1314 NSVARLDG
+1314 NSVARLNG

-1377 AFPAFGLTCSGLCY
+1377 AFPAFGLTYSGLCY

>member
-1 MKPAIILRK
+1 MTPAIILRK

-132 GLTSIKIPGSVT
+132 GLSSIKIPGSVT
-144 SVGNSTFSGCSN
+144 SVGNSAFSGCSN

-205 TLKNVIIGNRVTSI
+205 TLKNVIIGNSVTSI

-224 QDCSGLTSINIPGSV
+224 QDCSGLTSIE
-239 TSIGNYAFSGCS
+239 
-251 GLTSIKNMDG
+251 
-261 VSSIADYAFQD
+261 
-272 CSGLTS
+272 
-278 INIPGSVTSIGNY
+278 IPGSVTSIGNY

-351 NISSIQKALFQGR
+351 NISSIQNALFQGR

-427 FGRLTYK
+427 FGCLTYK

-596 FFNSLS
+596 FFKSLS

-649 LYKITFEKGESNL
+649 LYKITFEKGEANL

-904 KTLIVNDNI
+904 KTLIVNGNI
-913 KSIGS
+913 KSIGA

-929 AKLSNNIA
+929 AKLSNNVA

-1106 GCGSVIS
+1106 GCGSIIS
-1113 INIPD
+1113 LNIPD

-1207 IGKNTTKISDTA
+1207 IGKNTTKISDTV

-1509 NGKPYRLKI
+1509 NGKSYRLKI

>member
-132 GLTSIKIPGSVT
+132 GLSSIKIPGSVT
-144 SVGNSTFSGCSN
+144 SIGNSAFSGCSN

-205 TLKNVIIGNRVTSI
+205 TLKNVIIGN
-219 ADYAF
+219 
-224 QDCSGLTSINIPGSV
+224 SV
-239 TSIGNYAFSGCS
+239 T
-251 GLTSIKNMDG
+251 
-261 VSSIADYAFQD
+261 SIADYAFQD

-334 SPANFPGQ
+334 SPAHFPGQ

-463 IPENQPCTLRTHYSD
+463 IPENQPCTLRTHYAD

-649 LYKITFEKGESNL
+649 LYKITFEKGEANL

-763 NGSIPSKCFSSNK
+763 NGSIP
-776 SLKTVEISGE
+776 
-786 CTIGSYAFN
+786 
-795 GCSALKEL
+795 
-803 SISGNGVIENSCFYG
+803 
-818 CTLLDNIN
+818 
-826 FCGIGKYSFRYD
+826 
-838 AFDACESQ
+838 
-846 RNVAI
+846 
-851 DDLTAWCKLNFS
+851 
-863 TGSNPLA
+863 
-870 YNANLI
+870 
-876 LNGETVTDLVIPE
+876 
-889 TIDKING
+889 
-896 YAFYGSTI
+896 
-904 KTLIVNDNI
+904 
-913 KSIGS
+913 
-918 YAFSESKLLQS
+918 
-929 AKLSNNIA
+929 
-937 NIGAC
+937 
-942 AFMNCSA
+942 
-949 LASVNIPDALQTII
+949 
-963 NHTFYKCSSLT
+963 
-974 EVKIPETVHSI
+974 
-985 GISAFYEC
+985 
-993 SNLTEIKIPDNVE
+993 
-1006 IIDKN
+1006 
-1011 AFYGCSGAS
+1011 
-1020 SIIFGNKVETIGE
+1020 
-1033 SAFQNCSKVSELN
+1033 
-1046 IPESVVSMGKN
+1046 
-1057 VFNSCSSLLKIS
+1057 
-1069 LPQSITAIPEGA
+1069 
-1081 FMNCQALHEI
+1081 
-1091 AIPNSI
+1091 
-1097 LTIGDNAFN
+1097 
-1106 GCGSVIS
+1106 
-1113 INIPD
+1113 
-1118 KVTTIGQSA
+1118 
-1127 FYSCSSLEKVVF
+1127 
-1139 GKALESIGSQAFRS
+1139 
-1153 CSSLQSV
+1153 
-1160 NIPDNVT
+1160 
-1167 TIGREAFQD
+1167 
-1176 CTALTDAVLSNGIRE
+1176 
-1191 IVDMTF
+1191 
-1197 AGCTALESVL
+1197 
-1207 IGKNTTKISDTA
+1207 
-1219 FQNCTNINKI
+1219 
-1229 RSLNPTPPV
+1229 
-1238 ISSKVFKSVN
+1238 
-1248 KETCQLVVTKGNLV
+1248 
-1262 YYWLDPVWKEFLNMN
+1262 
-1277 DNMLALNPLPAMR
+1277 
-1290 YGDEPVDLS
+1290 
-1299 AYAPEGVTLSYESSD
+1299 
-1314 NSVARLDG
+1314 
-1322 STLSI
+1322 
-1327 VGAGEATIGA
+1327 VG
-1337 SYPEAGTP
+1337 
-1345 MEIIGQMRQ
+1345 
-1354 LIIDKADLDVALEQ
+1354 
-1368 EVYEIMQGE
+1368 
-1377 AFPAFGLTCSGLCY
+1377 
-1391 DDSASDIDE
+1391 
-1400 LPSIVCEAENTATPG
+1400 
-1415 EYAINLE
+1415 
-1422 GGNDRNYNFHTK
+1422 
-1434 AARLII
+1434 
-1440 HESSGVE
+1440 
-1447 NVSSDNDVR
+1447 
-1456 CYGLNGRLT
+1456 
-1465 VEGAPVNAI
+1465 
-1474 VNIYRFDG
+1474 
-1482 SLCHSAKSDGTAMT
+1482 
-1496 FEVANNGFYIVIV
+1496 
-1509 NGKPYRLKI
+1509 

>member
-16 MLSAWPALSAVDYF
+16 MLSAWPSLSAAEF
-30 MVDGIAYHI
+30 EVDGITYR
-39 TDASKAEVEVN
+39 TTSTKEVEVTKS
-50 LKLYYTGNIIIP
+50 LKDYQGDVIIP
-62 KEVVYDSITYSV
+62 EEVVYQLTTYTVTSIGYDAFAWCSNLTSIEIPGSV
-74 TAIGGM
+74 TSIGDEAFSGCSGLASIVFPGSVTSIGIK
-80 AFYQSYDLTSIEIPE
+80 AFYYCSGLTSIEIPE
-95 SVTSIGEKAFY
+95 SVTSIGNSAFY
-106 QCFSLTSIEIPESV
+106 
-120 ISIGSEAFRGCS
+120 
-132 GLTSIKIPGSVT
+132 
-144 SVGNSTFSGCSN
+144 
-156 IGTVIFEDGENDL
+156 
-169 NLYSEAFNSCQL
+169 
-181 EEGYLGRNIFN
+181 
-192 YQNKAISPFQGHK
+192 
-205 TLKNVIIGNRVTSI
+205 
-219 ADYAF
+219 
-224 QDCSGLTSINIPGSV
+224 
-239 TSIGNYAFSGCS
+239 
-251 GLTSIKNMDG
+251 
-261 VSSIADYAFQD
+261 
-272 CSGLTS
+272 
-278 INIPGSVTSIGNY
+278 
-291 AFSGCSNLTSI
+291 GCSNLTSI

-334 SPANFPGQ
+334 SPAHFPGQ

-497 YTLTPSSAR
+497 YTLTTSSAR

-649 LYKITFEKGESNL
+649 LYKITFEKGEANL

-742 IGRGIDI
+742 IGRGIDM

-851 DDLTAWCKLNFS
+851 DDLTAWCKLDFS
-863 TGSNPLA
+863 NGKSNPLA

-889 TIDKING
+889 TIDKINE

-904 KTLIVNDNI
+904 KSLIVNDNI
-913 KSIGS
+913 KSIGAC
-918 YAFSESKLLQS
+918 AFSESKLLQS
-929 AKLSNNIA
+929 AKLSNNVA
-937 NIGAC
+937 NIGSG

-949 LASVNIPDALQTII
+949 LASINIPDVLQTISKD
-963 NHTFYKCSSLT
+963 TFYKCSSLT

-1106 GCGSVIS
+1106 GCGSIIS

-1238 ISSKVFKSVN
+1238 ITSKVFESVD

-1290 YGDEPVDLS
+1290 YGDDPLDLS
-1299 AYAPEGVTLSYESSD
+1299 TYAPEGVTLSYESSD
-1314 NSVARLDG
+1314 NSVARLNG

-1377 AFPAFGLTCSGLCY
+1377 AFPAFGLTYSGLCY

>member
-132 GLTSIKIPGSVT
+132 GLSSIKIPGSVT
-144 SVGNSTFSGCSN
+144 SVGNSAFSGCSN

-205 TLKNVIIGNRVTSI
+205 TLKNVIIGN
-219 ADYAF
+219 
-224 QDCSGLTSINIPGSV
+224 SV
-239 TSIGNYAFSGCS
+239 T
-251 GLTSIKNMDG
+251 
-261 VSSIADYAFQD
+261 SIADYAFQD

-334 SPANFPGQ
+334 SPAHFPGQ

-463 IPENQPCTLRTHYSD
+463 IPENQPCTLRTHYAD

-649 LYKITFEKGESNL
+649 LYKITFEKGEANL

-851 DDLTAWCKLNFS
+851 DDLTAWCKLDFS
-863 TGSNPLA
+863 NGKSNPLA

-889 TIDKING
+889 TIDKINE

-904 KTLIVNDNI
+904 KSLIVNDNI
-913 KSIGS
+913 KSIGAC
-918 YAFSESKLLQS
+918 AFSESKLLQS
-929 AKLSNNIA
+929 AKLSNNVA
-937 NIGAC
+937 NIGSG

-949 LASVNIPDALQTII
+949 LASINIPDVLQTISKD
-963 NHTFYKCSSLT
+963 TFYKCSSLT

-985 GISAFYEC
+985 GISAFFFC

-1106 GCGSVIS
+1106 GCGSIIS

-1337 SYPEAGTP
+1337 IYPEAGTP

>member
-95 SVTSIGEKAFY
+95 SV
-106 QCFSLTSIEIPESV
+106 

-132 GLTSIKIPGSVT
+132 GLSSIKIPGSVT
-144 SVGNSTFSGCSN
+144 SVGNSAFSGCSN

-205 TLKNVIIGNRVTSI
+205 TLKNVIIGN
-219 ADYAF
+219 
-224 QDCSGLTSINIPGSV
+224 SV
-239 TSIGNYAFSGCS
+239 T
-251 GLTSIKNMDG
+251 
-261 VSSIADYAFQD
+261 SIADYAFQD

-334 SPANFPGQ
+334 SPAHFPGQ

-463 IPENQPCTLRTHYSD
+463 IPENQPCTLRTHYAD

-649 LYKITFEKGESNL
+649 LYKITFEKGEANL

-851 DDLTAWCKLNFS
+851 DDLTAWCKLDFS
-863 TGSNPLA
+863 NGKSNPLA

-889 TIDKING
+889 TIDKINE

-904 KTLIVNDNI
+904 KSLIVNDNI
-913 KSIGS
+913 KSIGAC
-918 YAFSESKLLQS
+918 AFSESKLLQS
-929 AKLSNNIA
+929 AKLSNNVA
-937 NIGAC
+937 NIGSG

-949 LASVNIPDALQTII
+949 LASINIPDVLQTISKD
-963 NHTFYKCSSLT
+963 TFYKCSSLT

-1106 GCGSVIS
+1106 GCGSIIS

-1337 SYPEAGTP
+1337 IYPEAGTP

>member
-16 MLSAWPALSAVDYF
+16 MLSAWPSLSAAEF
-30 MVDGIAYHI
+30 EVDGITYR
-39 TDASKAEVEVN
+39 TTSTKEVEVTKS
-50 LKLYYTGNIIIP
+50 LKDYQGDVIIP
-62 KEVVYDSITYSV
+62 EEVVYQLTTYTVTSIGYDAFAWCSNLTSIEIPGSV
-74 TAIGGM
+74 TSIGDEAFSGCSGLASIVFPGSVTSIGIK
-80 AFYQSYDLTSIEIPE
+80 AFYYCSGLTSIEIPE
-95 SVTSIGEKAFY
+95 SVTSIGNSAFY
-106 QCFSLTSIEIPESV
+106 
-120 ISIGSEAFRGCS
+120 
-132 GLTSIKIPGSVT
+132 
-144 SVGNSTFSGCSN
+144 
-156 IGTVIFEDGENDL
+156 
-169 NLYSEAFNSCQL
+169 
-181 EEGYLGRNIFN
+181 
-192 YQNKAISPFQGHK
+192 
-205 TLKNVIIGNRVTSI
+205 
-219 ADYAF
+219 
-224 QDCSGLTSINIPGSV
+224 
-239 TSIGNYAFSGCS
+239 
-251 GLTSIKNMDG
+251 
-261 VSSIADYAFQD
+261 
-272 CSGLTS
+272 
-278 INIPGSVTSIGNY
+278 
-291 AFSGCSNLTSI
+291 GCSNLTSI

-334 SPANFPGQ
+334 SPAHFPGQ

-649 LYKITFEKGESNL
+649 LYKITFEKGEANL

-851 DDLTAWCKLNFS
+851 DDLTAWCKLDFS
-863 TGSNPLA
+863 NGKSNPLA

-889 TIDKING
+889 TIDKINE

-904 KTLIVNDNI
+904 KSLIVNDNI
-913 KSIGS
+913 KSIGAC
-918 YAFSESKLLQS
+918 AFSESKLLQS
-929 AKLSNNIA
+929 AKLSNNVA
-937 NIGAC
+937 NIGSG

-949 LASVNIPDALQTII
+949 LASINIPDVLQTISKD
-963 NHTFYKCSSLT
+963 TFYKCSSLT

-1106 GCGSVIS
+1106 GCGSIIS

-1197 AGCTALESVL
+1197 AGRTALESVL

-1229 RSLNPTPPV
+1229 RSLHPTPPV
-1238 ISSKVFKSVN
+1238 ITSKVFESVD

-1290 YGDEPVDLS
+1290 YGDDPLDLS
-1299 AYAPEGVTLSYESSD
+1299 TYAPEGVTLSYESSD

-1337 SYPEAGTP
+1337 IYPEAGTP

-1377 AFPAFGLTCSGLCY
+1377 AFPAFGLTYSGLCY

>member
-16 MLSAWPALSAVDYF
+16 MLSAWPSLSAAEF
-30 MVDGIAYHI
+30 EVDGITYR
-39 TDASKAEVEVN
+39 TTSTKEVEVTKS
-50 LKLYYTGNIIIP
+50 LKDYQGDVIIP
-62 KEVVYDSITYSV
+62 EEVVYQLTTYTVTSIGYDAFAWCSNLTSIEIPGSV
-74 TAIGGM
+74 TSIGDEAFSGCSGLASIVFPGSVTSIGIK
-80 AFYQSYDLTSIEIPE
+80 AFYYCSGLTSIEIPE
-95 SVTSIGEKAFY
+95 SVTSIGNSAFY
-106 QCFSLTSIEIPESV
+106 
-120 ISIGSEAFRGCS
+120 
-132 GLTSIKIPGSVT
+132 
-144 SVGNSTFSGCSN
+144 
-156 IGTVIFEDGENDL
+156 
-169 NLYSEAFNSCQL
+169 
-181 EEGYLGRNIFN
+181 
-192 YQNKAISPFQGHK
+192 
-205 TLKNVIIGNRVTSI
+205 
-219 ADYAF
+219 
-224 QDCSGLTSINIPGSV
+224 
-239 TSIGNYAFSGCS
+239 
-251 GLTSIKNMDG
+251 
-261 VSSIADYAFQD
+261 
-272 CSGLTS
+272 
-278 INIPGSVTSIGNY
+278 
-291 AFSGCSNLTSI
+291 GCSNLTSI

-334 SPANFPGQ
+334 FPAHFPGQ

-497 YTLTPSSAR
+497 YTLTTSSAR

-649 LYKITFEKGESNL
+649 LYKITFEKGEANL

-742 IGRGIDI
+742 IGRGIDM

-851 DDLTAWCKLNFS
+851 DDLTAWCKLDFS
-863 TGSNPLA
+863 NGKSNPLA

-889 TIDKING
+889 TIDKINE

-904 KTLIVNDNI
+904 KSLIVNDNI
-913 KSIGS
+913 KSIGAC
-918 YAFSESKLLQS
+918 AFSESKLLQS
-929 AKLSNNIA
+929 AKLSNNVA
-937 NIGAC
+937 NIGSG

-949 LASVNIPDALQTII
+949 LASINIPDVLQTISKD
-963 NHTFYKCSSLT
+963 TFYKCSSLT

-1046 IPESVVSMGKN
+1046 IPESVVSMGKM
-1057 VFNSCSSLLKIS
+1057 C
-1069 LPQSITAIPEGA
+1069 
-1081 FMNCQALHEI
+1081 
-1091 AIPNSI
+1091 
-1097 LTIGDNAFN
+1097 
-1106 GCGSVIS
+1106 
-1113 INIPD
+1113 
-1118 KVTTIGQSA
+1118 
-1127 FYSCSSLEKVVF
+1127 
-1139 GKALESIGSQAFRS
+1139 
-1153 CSSLQSV
+1153 
-1160 NIPDNVT
+1160 
-1167 TIGREAFQD
+1167 
-1176 CTALTDAVLSNGIRE
+1176 
-1191 IVDMTF
+1191 
-1197 AGCTALESVL
+1197 L
-1207 IGKNTTKISDTA
+1207 IHA
-1219 FQNCTNINKI
+1219 
-1229 RSLNPTPPV
+1229 
-1238 ISSKVFKSVN
+1238 
-1248 KETCQLVVTKGNLV
+1248 
-1262 YYWLDPVWKEFLNMN
+1262 
-1277 DNMLALNPLPAMR
+1277 A
-1290 YGDEPVDLS
+1290 
-1299 AYAPEGVTLSYESSD
+1299 AY
-1314 NSVARLDG
+1314 
-1322 STLSI
+1322 
-1327 VGAGEATIGA
+1327 
-1337 SYPEAGTP
+1337 
-1345 MEIIGQMRQ
+1345 
-1354 LIIDKADLDVALEQ
+1354 
-1368 EVYEIMQGE
+1368 
-1377 AFPAFGLTCSGLCY
+1377 
-1391 DDSASDIDE
+1391 
-1400 LPSIVCEAENTATPG
+1400 
-1415 EYAINLE
+1415 
-1422 GGNDRNYNFHTK
+1422 
-1434 AARLII
+1434 
-1440 HESSGVE
+1440 
-1447 NVSSDNDVR
+1447 
-1456 CYGLNGRLT
+1456 
-1465 VEGAPVNAI
+1465 
-1474 VNIYRFDG
+1474 
-1482 SLCHSAKSDGTAMT
+1482 
-1496 FEVANNGFYIVIV
+1496 
-1509 NGKPYRLKI
+1509 

>member
-16 MLSAWPALSAVDYF
+16 MLSAWPSLSAAEF
-30 MVDGIAYHI
+30 EVDGITYR
-39 TDASKAEVEVN
+39 TTSTKEVEVTKS
-50 LKLYYTGNIIIP
+50 LKDYQGDVIIP
-62 KEVVYDSITYSV
+62 EEVVYQLTTYTVTSIGYDAFAWCSNLTSIEIPGSV
-74 TAIGGM
+74 TSIGDEAFSGCSGLASIVFPGSVTSIGIK
-80 AFYQSYDLTSIEIPE
+80 AFYYCSGLTSIEIPE
-95 SVTSIGEKAFY
+95 SVTSIGNSAFY
-106 QCFSLTSIEIPESV
+106 
-120 ISIGSEAFRGCS
+120 
-132 GLTSIKIPGSVT
+132 
-144 SVGNSTFSGCSN
+144 
-156 IGTVIFEDGENDL
+156 
-169 NLYSEAFNSCQL
+169 
-181 EEGYLGRNIFN
+181 
-192 YQNKAISPFQGHK
+192 
-205 TLKNVIIGNRVTSI
+205 
-219 ADYAF
+219 
-224 QDCSGLTSINIPGSV
+224 
-239 TSIGNYAFSGCS
+239 
-251 GLTSIKNMDG
+251 
-261 VSSIADYAFQD
+261 
-272 CSGLTS
+272 
-278 INIPGSVTSIGNY
+278 
-291 AFSGCSNLTSI
+291 GCSNLTSI

-334 SPANFPGQ
+334 SPAHFPGQ

-497 YTLTPSSAR
+497 YTLTTSSAR

-649 LYKITFEKGESNL
+649 LYKITFEKGEANL

-851 DDLTAWCKLNFS
+851 DDLTAWCKLDFS
-863 TGSNPLA
+863 NGKSNPLA

-904 KTLIVNDNI
+904 KTLIVND
-913 KSIGS
+913 
-918 YAFSESKLLQS
+918 
-929 AKLSNNIA
+929 
-937 NIGAC
+937 
-942 AFMNCSA
+942 
-949 LASVNIPDALQTII
+949 
-963 NHTFYKCSSLT
+963 
-974 EVKIPETVHSI
+974 
-985 GISAFYEC
+985 
-993 SNLTEIKIPDNVE
+993 
-1006 IIDKN
+1006 KN
-1011 AFYGCSGAS
+1011 AFYGCSGVS

-1106 GCGSVIS
+1106 GCGSIIS

-1238 ISSKVFKSVN
+1238 ITSKVFESVD

-1290 YGDEPVDLS
+1290 YG
-1299 AYAPEGVTLSYESSD
+1299 
-1314 NSVARLDG
+1314 
-1322 STLSI
+1322 
-1327 VGAGEATIGA
+1327 
-1337 SYPEAGTP
+1337 
-1345 MEIIGQMRQ
+1345 
-1354 LIIDKADLDVALEQ
+1354 
-1368 EVYEIMQGE
+1368 
-1377 AFPAFGLTCSGLCY
+1377 
-1391 DDSASDIDE
+1391 DE

>member
-132 GLTSIKIPGSVT
+132 GLSSIKIPGSVT
-144 SVGNSTFSGCSN
+144 SVGNSAFSGCSN

-205 TLKNVIIGNRVTSI
+205 TLKNVIIGNSVTSI

-224 QDCSGLTSINIPGSV
+224 QDCSGLTSIEIPGSV
-239 TSIGNYAFSGCS
+239 TSIGNYAF
-251 GLTSIKNMDG
+251 
-261 VSSIADYAFQD
+261 Y
-272 CSGLTS
+272 
-278 INIPGSVTSIGNY
+278 
-291 AFSGCSNLTSI
+291 GCSNLTSI

-497 YTLTPSSAR
+497 YTLTTSSAR

-649 LYKITFEKGESNL
+649 LYKITFEKGEANL

-742 IGRGIDI
+742 IGRGIDM

-913 KSIGS
+913 KSIGA

-929 AKLSNNIA
+929 AKLSNNVA

-963 NHTFYKCSSLT
+963 NHTFYECSSLT

-993 SNLTEIKIPDNVE
+993 SGV
-1006 IIDKN
+1006 
-1011 AFYGCSGAS
+1011 S

-1106 GCGSVIS
+1106 GCGSIIS

-1238 ISSKVFKSVN
+1238 ITSKVFESVD

-1290 YGDEPVDLS
+1290 YGDDPLDLS
-1299 AYAPEGVTLSYESSD
+1299 TYAPEGVTLSYESSD
-1314 NSVARLDG
+1314 NSVARLNG

-1377 AFPAFGLTCSGLCY
+1377 AFPAFGLTYSGLCY

>member
-132 GLTSIKIPGSVT
+132 GLSSIKIPGSVT
-144 SVGNSTFSGCSN
+144 SVGNSAFSGCSN

-205 TLKNVIIGNRVTSI
+205 TLKNVIIGN
-219 ADYAF
+219 
-224 QDCSGLTSINIPGSV
+224 SV
-239 TSIGNYAFSGCS
+239 T
-251 GLTSIKNMDG
+251 
-261 VSSIADYAFQD
+261 SIADYAFQD

-334 SPANFPGQ
+334 SPAHFPGQ

-463 IPENQPCTLRTHYSD
+463 IPENQPCTLRTHYAD

-573 NIVNGGMTYR
+573 NIVNEGMTYR

-635 CVSMGKSLFTGCEK
+635 YVSMGKSLFTGCEK
-649 LYKITFEKGESNL
+649 LYKITFEKGEANL

-851 DDLTAWCKLNFS
+851 DDLTAWCKLDFS
-863 TGSNPLA
+863 NGKSNPLA

-889 TIDKING
+889 TIDKINE

-904 KTLIVNDNI
+904 KSLIVNDNI
-913 KSIGS
+913 KSIGAC
-918 YAFSESKLLQS
+918 AFSESKLLQS
-929 AKLSNNIA
+929 AKLSNNVA
-937 NIGAC
+937 NIGSG

-949 LASVNIPDALQTII
+949 LASINIPDVLQTISKD
-963 NHTFYKCSSLT
+963 TFYKCSSLT

-1106 GCGSVIS
+1106 GCGSIIS

-1337 SYPEAGTP
+1337 IYPEAGTP

>member
-132 GLTSIKIPGSVT
+132 GLSSIKIPGSVT
-144 SVGNSTFSGCSN
+144 SIGNSAFSGCSN

-205 TLKNVIIGNRVTSI
+205 TLKNVIIGN
-219 ADYAF
+219 
-224 QDCSGLTSINIPGSV
+224 SV
-239 TSIGNYAFSGCS
+239 T
-251 GLTSIKNMDG
+251 
-261 VSSIADYAFQD
+261 SIADYAFQD

-334 SPANFPGQ
+334 SPAHFPGQ

-463 IPENQPCTLRTHYSD
+463 IPENQPCTLRTHYAD

-649 LYKITFEKGESNL
+649 LYKITFEKGEANL

-699 ASALDNYIIYP
+699 ASALDNYII
-710 CKNITELIIE
+710 
-720 NGPFLSMTRLINFP
+720 
-734 SCQLKTVY
+734 
-742 IGRGIDI
+742 
-749 SFASFNSIESVRIN
+749 
-763 NGSIPSKCFSSNK
+763 
-776 SLKTVEISGE
+776 
-786 CTIGSYAFN
+786 
-795 GCSALKEL
+795 
-803 SISGNGVIENSCFYG
+803 
-818 CTLLDNIN
+818 
-826 FCGIGKYSFRYD
+826 
-838 AFDACESQ
+838 
-846 RNVAI
+846 
-851 DDLTAWCKLNFS
+851 
-863 TGSNPLA
+863 
-870 YNANLI
+870 
-876 LNGETVTDLVIPE
+876 
-889 TIDKING
+889 
-896 YAFYGSTI
+896 
-904 KTLIVNDNI
+904 
-913 KSIGS
+913 
-918 YAFSESKLLQS
+918 
-929 AKLSNNIA
+929 
-937 NIGAC
+937 
-942 AFMNCSA
+942 
-949 LASVNIPDALQTII
+949 
-963 NHTFYKCSSLT
+963 
-974 EVKIPETVHSI
+974 
-985 GISAFYEC
+985 
-993 SNLTEIKIPDNVE
+993 
-1006 IIDKN
+1006 
-1011 AFYGCSGAS
+1011 
-1020 SIIFGNKVETIGE
+1020 
-1033 SAFQNCSKVSELN
+1033 
-1046 IPESVVSMGKN
+1046 
-1057 VFNSCSSLLKIS
+1057 
-1069 LPQSITAIPEGA
+1069 
-1081 FMNCQALHEI
+1081 
-1091 AIPNSI
+1091 
-1097 LTIGDNAFN
+1097 
-1106 GCGSVIS
+1106 
-1113 INIPD
+1113 
-1118 KVTTIGQSA
+1118 
-1127 FYSCSSLEKVVF
+1127 
-1139 GKALESIGSQAFRS
+1139 
-1153 CSSLQSV
+1153 
-1160 NIPDNVT
+1160 
-1167 TIGREAFQD
+1167 
-1176 CTALTDAVLSNGIRE
+1176 
-1191 IVDMTF
+1191 
-1197 AGCTALESVL
+1197 
-1207 IGKNTTKISDTA
+1207 
-1219 FQNCTNINKI
+1219 
-1229 RSLNPTPPV
+1229 PV
-1238 ISSKVFKSVN
+1238 
-1248 KETCQLVVTKGNLV
+1248 G
-1262 YYWLDPVWKEFLNMN
+1262 
-1277 DNMLALNPLPAMR
+1277 
-1290 YGDEPVDLS
+1290 
-1299 AYAPEGVTLSYESSD
+1299 
-1314 NSVARLDG
+1314 
-1322 STLSI
+1322 
-1327 VGAGEATIGA
+1327 
-1337 SYPEAGTP
+1337 
-1345 MEIIGQMRQ
+1345 
-1354 LIIDKADLDVALEQ
+1354 
-1368 EVYEIMQGE
+1368 
-1377 AFPAFGLTCSGLCY
+1377 
-1391 DDSASDIDE
+1391 
-1400 LPSIVCEAENTATPG
+1400 
-1415 EYAINLE
+1415 
-1422 GGNDRNYNFHTK
+1422 
-1434 AARLII
+1434 
-1440 HESSGVE
+1440 
-1447 NVSSDNDVR
+1447 
-1456 CYGLNGRLT
+1456 
-1465 VEGAPVNAI
+1465 
-1474 VNIYRFDG
+1474 
-1482 SLCHSAKSDGTAMT
+1482 
-1496 FEVANNGFYIVIV
+1496 
-1509 NGKPYRLKI
+1509 

>member
-132 GLTSIKIPGSVT
+132 GLSSIKIPGSVT
-144 SVGNSTFSGCSN
+144 SVGNSAFSGCSN

-205 TLKNVIIGNRVTSI
+205 TLKNVIIGN
-219 ADYAF
+219 
-224 QDCSGLTSINIPGSV
+224 SV
-239 TSIGNYAFSGCS
+239 T
-251 GLTSIKNMDG
+251 
-261 VSSIADYAFQD
+261 SIADYAFQD

-334 SPANFPGQ
+334 SPAHFPGQ

-463 IPENQPCTLRTHYSD
+463 IPENQPCTLRTHYAD

-649 LYKITFEKGESNL
+649 LYKITFEKGEANL

-851 DDLTAWCKLNFS
+851 DDLTAWCKLDFS
-863 TGSNPLA
+863 NGKSNPLA

-889 TIDKING
+889 TIDKINE

-904 KTLIVNDNI
+904 KSLIVNDNI
-913 KSIGS
+913 KSIGAC
-918 YAFSESKLLQS
+918 AFSESKLLQS
-929 AKLSNNIA
+929 AKLSNNVA
-937 NIGAC
+937 NIGSG

-949 LASVNIPDALQTII
+949 LASINIPDVLQTISKD
-963 NHTFYKCSSLT
+963 TFYKCSSLT

-1011 AFYGCSGAS
+1011 AFYGC
-1020 SIIFGNKVETIGE
+1020 N
-1033 SAFQNCSKVSELN
+1033 
-1046 IPESVVSMGKN
+1046 
-1057 VFNSCSSLLKIS
+1057 
-1069 LPQSITAIPEGA
+1069 
-1081 FMNCQALHEI
+1081 
-1091 AIPNSI
+1091 
-1097 LTIGDNAFN
+1097 
-1106 GCGSVIS
+1106 
-1113 INIPD
+1113 
-1118 KVTTIGQSA
+1118 
-1127 FYSCSSLEKVVF
+1127 
-1139 GKALESIGSQAFRS
+1139 
-1153 CSSLQSV
+1153 
-1160 NIPDNVT
+1160 
-1167 TIGREAFQD
+1167 
-1176 CTALTDAVLSNGIRE
+1176 
-1191 IVDMTF
+1191 
-1197 AGCTALESVL
+1197 
-1207 IGKNTTKISDTA
+1207 
-1219 FQNCTNINKI
+1219 
-1229 RSLNPTPPV
+1229 
-1238 ISSKVFKSVN
+1238 
-1248 KETCQLVVTKGNLV
+1248 
-1262 YYWLDPVWKEFLNMN
+1262 
-1277 DNMLALNPLPAMR
+1277 
-1290 YGDEPVDLS
+1290 
-1299 AYAPEGVTLSYESSD
+1299 
-1314 NSVARLDG
+1314 
-1322 STLSI
+1322 
-1327 VGAGEATIGA
+1327 
-1337 SYPEAGTP
+1337 
-1345 MEIIGQMRQ
+1345 
-1354 LIIDKADLDVALEQ
+1354 
-1368 EVYEIMQGE
+1368 
-1377 AFPAFGLTCSGLCY
+1377 
-1391 DDSASDIDE
+1391 
-1400 LPSIVCEAENTATPG
+1400 
-1415 EYAINLE
+1415 
-1422 GGNDRNYNFHTK
+1422 
-1434 AARLII
+1434 
-1440 HESSGVE
+1440 
-1447 NVSSDNDVR
+1447 
-1456 CYGLNGRLT
+1456 
-1465 VEGAPVNAI
+1465 
-1474 VNIYRFDG
+1474 
-1482 SLCHSAKSDGTAMT
+1482 
-1496 FEVANNGFYIVIV
+1496 
-1509 NGKPYRLKI
+1509 

>member
-132 GLTSIKIPGSVT
+132 GLSSIKIPGSVT
-144 SVGNSTFSGCSN
+144 SIGNSAFYGCSN

-205 TLKNVIIGNRVTSI
+205 TLKNVIIGNSVTSI

-224 QDCSGLTSINIPGSV
+224 QDCSGLTSIEIPGSV
-239 TSIGNYAFSGCS
+239 TSIGNYAF
-251 GLTSIKNMDG
+251 
-261 VSSIADYAFQD
+261 Y
-272 CSGLTS
+272 
-278 INIPGSVTSIGNY
+278 
-291 AFSGCSNLTSI
+291 GCSNLTSI

-463 IPENQPCTLRTHYSD
+463 IPENQPCTLRTHYAD

-649 LYKITFEKGESNL
+649 LYKITFEKGEANL

-742 IGRGIDI
+742 IGRGIDM

-913 KSIGS
+913 KSIGA

-929 AKLSNNIA
+929 AKLSNNVA

-1106 GCGSVIS
+1106 GCGSIIS

-1238 ISSKVFKSVN
+1238 ITSKVFESVD

-1290 YGDEPVDLS
+1290 YGDDPLDLS
-1299 AYAPEGVTLSYESSD
+1299 TYAPEGVTLSYESSD
-1314 NSVARLDG
+1314 NSVARLNG

-1377 AFPAFGLTCSGLCY
+1377 AFPAFGLTYSGLCY

>member
-1 MKPAIILRK
+1 
-10 LMLLLA
+10 ML
-16 MLSAWPALSAVDYF
+16 
-30 MVDGIAYHI
+30 
-39 TDASKAEVEVN
+39 
-50 LKLYYTGNIIIP
+50 
-62 KEVVYDSITYSV
+62 
-74 TAIGGM
+74 
-80 AFYQSYDLTSIEIPE
+80 Q
-95 SVTSIGEKAFY
+95 
-106 QCFSLTSIEIPESV
+106 LTSIEIPESV

-132 GLTSIKIPGSVT
+132 GLSSIKIPGSVT
-144 SVGNSTFSGCSN
+144 SIGNSAFYGCSN

-205 TLKNVIIGNRVTSI
+205 TLKNVIIGNSVTSI

-224 QDCSGLTSINIPGSV
+224 QDCSGLTSIEIPGSV
-239 TSIGNYAFSGCS
+239 TSIGNYAF
-251 GLTSIKNMDG
+251 
-261 VSSIADYAFQD
+261 Y
-272 CSGLTS
+272 
-278 INIPGSVTSIGNY
+278 
-291 AFSGCSNLTSI
+291 GCSNLTSI

-463 IPENQPCTLRTHYSD
+463 IPENQPCTLRTHYAD

-506 YRDKI
+506 YKDKI

-524 QNAGSLFNELGLDQ
+524 QNAGSLFKELGLDQ

-630 TIPGN
+630 TIPGT

-649 LYKITFEKGESNL
+649 LYKITFEKGEANL

-851 DDLTAWCKLNFS
+851 DDLTAWCKLDFS
-863 TGSNPLA
+863 NGKSNPLA

-889 TIDKING
+889 TIDKINE

-904 KTLIVNDNI
+904 KSLIVNDNI
-913 KSIGS
+913 KSIGAC
-918 YAFSESKLLQS
+918 AFSESKLLQS
-929 AKLSNNIA
+929 AKLSNNVA
-937 NIGAC
+937 NIGSG

-949 LASVNIPDALQTII
+949 LASINIPDVLQTISKD
-963 NHTFYKCSSLT
+963 TFYKCSSLT

-1011 AFYGCSGAS
+1011 AF
-1020 SIIFGNKVETIGE
+1020 
-1033 SAFQNCSKVSELN
+1033 
-1046 IPESVVSMGKN
+1046 
-1057 VFNSCSSLLKIS
+1057 
-1069 LPQSITAIPEGA
+1069 
-1081 FMNCQALHEI
+1081 
-1091 AIPNSI
+1091 
-1097 LTIGDNAFN
+1097 
-1106 GCGSVIS
+1106 
-1113 INIPD
+1113 
-1118 KVTTIGQSA
+1118 
-1127 FYSCSSLEKVVF
+1127 
-1139 GKALESIGSQAFRS
+1139 R
-1153 CSSLQSV
+1153 
-1160 NIPDNVT
+1160 
-1167 TIGREAFQD
+1167 D
-1176 CTALTDAVLSNGIRE
+1176 CI
-1191 IVDMTF
+1191 
-1197 AGCTALESVL
+1197 
-1207 IGKNTTKISDTA
+1207 
-1219 FQNCTNINKI
+1219 
-1229 RSLNPTPPV
+1229 
-1238 ISSKVFKSVN
+1238 
-1248 KETCQLVVTKGNLV
+1248 
-1262 YYWLDPVWKEFLNMN
+1262 
-1277 DNMLALNPLPAMR
+1277 
-1290 YGDEPVDLS
+1290 
-1299 AYAPEGVTLSYESSD
+1299 
-1314 NSVARLDG
+1314 
-1322 STLSI
+1322 
-1327 VGAGEATIGA
+1327 
-1337 SYPEAGTP
+1337 
-1345 MEIIGQMRQ
+1345 
-1354 LIIDKADLDVALEQ
+1354 
-1368 EVYEIMQGE
+1368 
-1377 AFPAFGLTCSGLCY
+1377 
-1391 DDSASDIDE
+1391 
-1400 LPSIVCEAENTATPG
+1400 
-1415 EYAINLE
+1415 
-1422 GGNDRNYNFHTK
+1422 
-1434 AARLII
+1434 
-1440 HESSGVE
+1440 
-1447 NVSSDNDVR
+1447 
-1456 CYGLNGRLT
+1456 
-1465 VEGAPVNAI
+1465 
-1474 VNIYRFDG
+1474 
-1482 SLCHSAKSDGTAMT
+1482 
-1496 FEVANNGFYIVIV
+1496 
-1509 NGKPYRLKI
+1509 

>member
-16 MLSAWPALSAVDYF
+16 MLSAWPSLSAAEF
-30 MVDGIAYHI
+30 EVDGITYR
-39 TDASKAEVEVN
+39 TTSTKEVEVTKS
-50 LKLYYTGNIIIP
+50 LKDYQGDVIIP
-62 KEVVYDSITYSV
+62 EEVVYQLTTYTVTSIGYDAFAWCSNLTSIEIPGSV
-74 TAIGGM
+74 TSIGDEAFSGCSGLASIVFPGSVTSIGIK
-80 AFYQSYDLTSIEIPE
+80 AFYYCSGLTSIEIPE
-95 SVTSIGEKAFY
+95 SVTSIGNSAFY
-106 QCFSLTSIEIPESV
+106 
-120 ISIGSEAFRGCS
+120 
-132 GLTSIKIPGSVT
+132 
-144 SVGNSTFSGCSN
+144 
-156 IGTVIFEDGENDL
+156 
-169 NLYSEAFNSCQL
+169 
-181 EEGYLGRNIFN
+181 
-192 YQNKAISPFQGHK
+192 
-205 TLKNVIIGNRVTSI
+205 
-219 ADYAF
+219 
-224 QDCSGLTSINIPGSV
+224 
-239 TSIGNYAFSGCS
+239 
-251 GLTSIKNMDG
+251 
-261 VSSIADYAFQD
+261 
-272 CSGLTS
+272 
-278 INIPGSVTSIGNY
+278 
-291 AFSGCSNLTSI
+291 GCSNLTSI

-649 LYKITFEKGESNL
+649 LYIITFEKGESNL

-742 IGRGIDI
+742 IGRGIDM

-763 NGSIPSKCFSSNK
+763 NGSIPSKCFPQINRLKQLK
-776 SLKTVEISGE
+776 S
-786 CTIGSYAFN
+786 A
-795 GCSALKEL
+795 
-803 SISGNGVIENSCFYG
+803 EN
-818 CTLLDNIN
+818 
-826 FCGIGKYSFRYD
+826 
-838 AFDACESQ
+838 A
-846 RNVAI
+846 
-851 DDLTAWCKLNFS
+851 
-863 TGSNPLA
+863 
-870 YNANLI
+870 
-876 LNGETVTDLVIPE
+876 
-889 TIDKING
+889 
-896 YAFYGSTI
+896 
-904 KTLIVNDNI
+904 
-913 KSIGS
+913 
-918 YAFSESKLLQS
+918 QS
-929 AKLSNNIA
+929 A
-937 NIGAC
+937 
-942 AFMNCSA
+942 
-949 LASVNIPDALQTII
+949 
-963 NHTFYKCSSLT
+963 HT
-974 EVKIPETVHSI
+974 
-985 GISAFYEC
+985 
-993 SNLTEIKIPDNVE
+993 
-1006 IIDKN
+1006 
-1011 AFYGCSGAS
+1011 
-1020 SIIFGNKVETIGE
+1020 
-1033 SAFQNCSKVSELN
+1033 
-1046 IPESVVSMGKN
+1046 
-1057 VFNSCSSLLKIS
+1057 
-1069 LPQSITAIPEGA
+1069 
-1081 FMNCQALHEI
+1081 
-1091 AIPNSI
+1091 
-1097 LTIGDNAFN
+1097 
-1106 GCGSVIS
+1106 
-1113 INIPD
+1113 
-1118 KVTTIGQSA
+1118 
-1127 FYSCSSLEKVVF
+1127 
-1139 GKALESIGSQAFRS
+1139 
-1153 CSSLQSV
+1153 
-1160 NIPDNVT
+1160 
-1167 TIGREAFQD
+1167 
-1176 CTALTDAVLSNGIRE
+1176 
-1191 IVDMTF
+1191 
-1197 AGCTALESVL
+1197 
-1207 IGKNTTKISDTA
+1207 
-1219 FQNCTNINKI
+1219 
-1229 RSLNPTPPV
+1229 
-1238 ISSKVFKSVN
+1238 
-1248 KETCQLVVTKGNLV
+1248 
-1262 YYWLDPVWKEFLNMN
+1262 
-1277 DNMLALNPLPAMR
+1277 
-1290 YGDEPVDLS
+1290 
-1299 AYAPEGVTLSYESSD
+1299 
-1314 NSVARLDG
+1314 RL
-1322 STLSI
+1322 
-1327 VGAGEATIGA
+1327 
-1337 SYPEAGTP
+1337 
-1345 MEIIGQMRQ
+1345 M
-1354 LIIDKADLDVALEQ
+1354 DV
-1368 EVYEIMQGE
+1368 
-1377 AFPAFGLTCSGLCY
+1377 P
-1391 DDSASDIDE
+1391 
-1400 LPSIVCEAENTATPG
+1400 
-1415 EYAINLE
+1415 
-1422 GGNDRNYNFHTK
+1422 R
-1434 AARLII
+1434 
-1440 HESSGVE
+1440 
-1447 NVSSDNDVR
+1447 
-1456 CYGLNGRLT
+1456 
-1465 VEGAPVNAI
+1465 
-1474 VNIYRFDG
+1474 
-1482 SLCHSAKSDGTAMT
+1482 
-1496 FEVANNGFYIVIV
+1496 
-1509 NGKPYRLKI
+1509 

>member
-132 GLTSIKIPGSVT
+132 GLSSIKIPGSVT
-144 SVGNSTFSGCSN
+144 SIGNSAFYGCSN

-205 TLKNVIIGNRVTSI
+205 TLKNVIIGNSVTSI

-224 QDCSGLTSINIPGSV
+224 QDCSGLTSIEIPGSV
-239 TSIGNYAFSGCS
+239 TSIGNYAF
-251 GLTSIKNMDG
+251 
-261 VSSIADYAFQD
+261 Y
-272 CSGLTS
+272 
-278 INIPGSVTSIGNY
+278 
-291 AFSGCSNLTSI
+291 GCSNLTSI

-463 IPENQPCTLRTHYSD
+463 IPENQPCTLRTHYAD

-649 LYKITFEKGESNL
+649 LYKITFEKGEANL

-742 IGRGIDI
+742 IGRGIDM

-913 KSIGS
+913 KSIGA

-929 AKLSNNIA
+929 AKLSNNVA

-1011 AFYGCSGAS
+1011 AFYGCSGVS

-1106 GCGSVIS
+1106 GCGSIIS

-1354 LIIDKADLDVALEQ
+1354 LIIDKTDLDVALEQ